1 MYILFLESV
10 YTLCKI
16 CKSAIQYSV
25 FLYTRFGMSFCKFLC
40 DYTIRRRTMENFVII
55 KDPNRGICNANIEL
69 ILACNEAKKKRKK
82 KCKIREKKIIDWF
95 VRLFLYLS
103 LSLTHIHT
111 HTHFFSLKEACKF
124 PNSETE
130 LDENHRNSPL
140 HNSYLR
146 NFAHAKKYYQRGIFC
161 IVISLYI
168 MNHVWQYL
176 VTGVFTCTI

>member
-69 ILACNEAKKKRKK
+69 ILACNEAKKKK
-82 KCKIREKKIIDWF
+82 EKKSVKLERRRSSTGSF
-95 VRLFLYLS
+95 VSFSISLS
-103 LSLTHIHT
+103 LSHIHT